1 MEIDFCAHVGDS
13 AYADDDPG
21 VWPAVLSEARLSSLD
36 TRAACEET
44 KPRLAQPSA
53 RSRET
58 SSDTSRE
65 AHEVPLAD
73 DCGVVD
79 AVTQSGPGEL
89 WLTAQIVV
97 S

>member
-1 MEIDFCAHVGDS
+1 
-13 AYADDDPG
+13 
-21 VWPAVLSEARLSSLD
+21 
-36 TRAACEET
+36 
-44 KPRLAQPSA
+44 
-53 RSRET
+53 
-58 SSDTSRE
+58 
-65 AHEVPLAD
+65 VPLAD